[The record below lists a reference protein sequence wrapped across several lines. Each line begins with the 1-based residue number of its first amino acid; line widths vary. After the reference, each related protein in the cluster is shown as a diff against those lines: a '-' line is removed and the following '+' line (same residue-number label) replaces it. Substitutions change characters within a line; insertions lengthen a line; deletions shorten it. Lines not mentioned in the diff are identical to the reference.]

1 MKTKWVFVVMAVA
14 LGPGA
19 PWAGARTWTSASG
32 ATVEAE
38 YEGVQGNFVVL
49 RKSTGEKIM
58 ILLQQLSEEDQAF
71 VREQLAPKT
80 PAPPTPTGP
89 HRGREGRAARPV
101 QVPSTTPPVLTPEGP
116 GSKEKRKGGAHLTED
131 EVAALKKELVVDAT
145 SGEKL
150 EFVGGMS
157 PKKHLGEKER
167 DWKEG
172 DPIPVTITCELVR
185 VRPKKGAEVERK
197 RVTSGTG
204 VFYITNEQ
212 GDVVLEGKESLE
224 KLQPESDLG
233 YKGELPK
240 PGKYTL
246 VIYTEY
252 KGTRLGVTETL
263 DVRAPQRR

>member
-1 MKTKWVFVVMAVA
+1 MKTKWMLIMVAVA
-14 LGPGA
+14 VGSMA
-19 PWAGARTWTSASG
+19 PWVEARTWTSASG

-38 YEGVQGNFVVL
+38 YEGMQGNFVVL

-71 VREQLAPKT
+71 VREQLTPKT
-80 PAPPTPTGP
+80 PASPTPTGP
-89 HRGREGRAARPV
+89 HRGRESHSTRPV

-116 GSKEKRKGGAHLTED
+116 GSKEKRKGGPRLTEE
-131 EVAALKKELVVDAT
+131 EVAALNKELVLDAT

-157 PKKHLGEKER
+157 PKKRLGEKDR

-185 VRPKKGAEVERK
+185 VRPKKEGEVDRK

-212 GDVVLEGKESLE
+212 GDVVLEGKESLD
-224 KLQPESDLG
+224 KLQPEKDFG

-252 KGTRLGVTETL
+252 KGTRLGMTETL
-263 DVRAPQRR
+263 NVAAPRK